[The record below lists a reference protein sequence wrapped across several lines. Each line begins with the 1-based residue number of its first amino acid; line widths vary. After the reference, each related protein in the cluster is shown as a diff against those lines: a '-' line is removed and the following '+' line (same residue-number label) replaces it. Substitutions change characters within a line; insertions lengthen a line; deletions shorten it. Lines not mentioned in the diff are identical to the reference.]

1 MALLDDEG
9 TQLGQDSAALWIVIM
24 VEVLCF
30 EKIADEPVDVSE
42 DPKNAELY
50 TSDPTSLKRIHE
62 LVISHGD
69 SQYACTYLA

>member
-9 TQLGQDSAALWIVIM
+9 TQPGQDSAALWIVIM

-42 DPKNAELY
+42 DPNNAELY